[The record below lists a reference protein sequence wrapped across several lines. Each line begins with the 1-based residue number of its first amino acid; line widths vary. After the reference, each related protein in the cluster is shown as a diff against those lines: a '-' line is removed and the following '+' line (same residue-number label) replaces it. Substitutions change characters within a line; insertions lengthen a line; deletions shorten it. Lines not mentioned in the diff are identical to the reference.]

1 MNEYFKFAKHHK
13 VEQAHFNK
21 SIVETF
27 EKVSVALS
35 DLISA
40 INNMQSQVDI
50 LKSKVEELKE

>member
-21 SIVETF
+21 SIVVTF

-40 INNMQSQVDI
+40 INNMQSQVNI
-50 LKSKVEELKE
+50 LKSKVE